1 MGDKGYFK
9 VPNCPQ
15 KGKNVMDTHSLPHND
30 KQEHEF
36 DVRGALTLAVKEVVK
51 KGAVPLPD
59 SPPEEKTILRSF
71 FGQPVIDQIE

>member
-1 MGDKGYFK
+1 MGDKGYFE

-15 KGKNVMDTHSLPHND
+15 KGKNVMDTHSPPHND

-59 SPPEEKTILRSF
+59 SPPQRRKLF
-71 FGQPVIDQIE
+71 FAPSLGSLL